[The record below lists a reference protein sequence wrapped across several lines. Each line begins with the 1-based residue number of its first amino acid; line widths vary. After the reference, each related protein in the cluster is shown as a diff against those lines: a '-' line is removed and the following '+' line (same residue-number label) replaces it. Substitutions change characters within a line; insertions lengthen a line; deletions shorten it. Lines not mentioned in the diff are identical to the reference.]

1 MDFMAAFFLDSS
13 AAVLIFLVLVLSSVT
28 SDARLT
34 FVWCAPSHCRGQGA
48 RRRDGLAA
56 AVAVVDSQLLTA
68 AGCWSVALWVNQ
80 TSRVSLSPLLCSSTS
95 VNCKGRKKGQH
106 KPGRSGENVRLQ
118 TDSIIFTSWRAAAL
132 LLLTFRFLGVESGN
146 EMLGGGVGEVSVC
159 NSRCR

>member
-1 MDFMAAFFLDSS
+1 MDFMAFFDSVS
-13 AAVLIFLVLVLSSVT
+13 SWFFWFWCLVLLLQMRDWHLFGALPRTVAVR
-28 SDARLT
+28 ARAWRRDFSL
-34 FVWCAPSHCRGQGA
+34 
-48 RRRDGLAA
+48 RRRRFAA
-56 AVAVVDSQLLTA
+56 RKRQLA